1 MGLFDGKQDPTSAR
15 FDALMEELADLKTS
29 VAEIKGERAA
39 TRTLRDME
47 RQYAETKKQLT
58 DLQIEFDREK
68 EKHEREKREVE
79 HLVGLERKRSTFERE
94 QGVAEAKVAVREEN
108 LAHERERFEDQM
120 KFITTRFEKEVEQS
134 KELMM
139 DILARLPKIETLVKL
154 TQEGAN
160 GNGAKEEVTA

>member
-1 MGLFDGKQDPTSAR
+1 MGLFGSPDPTSER
-15 FDALMEELADLKTS
+15 FDALMEELADLKQA

-39 TRTLRDME
+39 TSKLRSME
-47 RQYAETKKQLT
+47 QEYAKVKSDLV

-108 LAHERERFEDQM
+108 LAAERERFEDQM
-120 KFITTRFEKEVEQS
+120 KFITQRFEKEIESQRA
-134 KELMM
+134 LM
-139 DILARLPKIETLVKL
+139 DEILGRLPKVEALLRL
-154 TQEGAN
+154 TQN
-160 GNGAKEEVTA
+160 GKDKEEATA

>member
-1 MGLFDGKQDPTSAR
+1 MGLFGTNPTSQR
-15 FDALMEELADLKTS
+15 FDDLMDQLSDLKQA
-29 VAEIKGERAA
+29 VAEIKGEREA
-39 TRTLRDME
+39 TSKLRSME
-47 RQYAETKKQLT
+47 QEYTKTKQALV
-58 DLQIEFDREK
+58 DLQIDFDREK

-79 HLVGLERKRSTFERE
+79 HLVGLERKRSEFERQ

-108 LAHERERFEDQM
+108 LTAERERFEDQM

-160 GNGAKEEVTA
+160 GNGATKEEAKT